1 MSITLRD
8 LTNDPA
14 LFLFELDRETAI
26 FQTMTPETFRQSIF
40 LDGRI
45 RHGGLPSARAPL
57 DALLAGVRPGPQVE
71 RRIGWIF
78 HVAQC
83 GSTLLAR
90 ALDHAGRSLVL
101 REPAALR
108 RLGVIAGGDA
118 RSADVIA
125 DGRFDPMLRIT
136 QWLLGKR
143 WEAGVPVIAKA
154 NVPVNFIASE
164 IMALDP
170 GAPAIL
176 LHFPLES
183 YLAAILRTEG
193 HVRWTEGVFDELRL
207 ADSPFAV
214 GKAAD
219 SPATKAALLWFAQ
232 MKAYER
238 ILTDFPAARS
248 LEAGA
253 FFAAPA
259 ATIAAAGDL
268 FGVAMRPGEAAEIAA
283 GELFQSYSKN
293 PALDYDPEV
302 REAREAEAKRR
313 LSDEI
318 VEAVEWAQ
326 AAKERHGLPEML
338 GNPLVGEPTPLLP

>member
-1 MSITLRD
+1 MSITLHD
-8 LTNDPA
+8 LANDPA
-14 LFLFELDRETAI
+14 LFLFELDRETAV
-26 FQTMTPETFRQSIF
+26 FQTMAPEAFRQSIF

-45 RHGGLPSARAPL
+45 RHGGRPNVRAPL
-57 DALLAGVRPGPQVE
+57 DALLAGVLPGPQAD

-90 ALDHAGRSLVL
+90 ALDHVGRSHVL

-108 RLGVIAGGDA
+108 RLGVMTGGDT
-118 RSADVIA
+118 RSASVVA
-125 DGRFDPMLRIT
+125 DGRFDAMLRMT
-136 QWLLGKR
+136 LWLLGKR
-143 WEAGVPVIAKA
+143 WDASTPVIAKA

-207 ADSPFAV
+207 AGSPFAV
-214 GKAAD
+214 GLTVD
-219 SPATKAALLWFAQ
+219 SAATKAALLWFAQ

-238 ILTDFPAARS
+238 IVADFPAARS

-253 FFAAPA
+253 FFAGPA
-259 ATIAAAGDL
+259 ATIAAAANL
-268 FGVAMRPGEAAEIAA
+268 FGVALRPGEAAEIAA

-293 PALDYDPEV
+293 PALDYDLEV

-313 LSDEI
+313 LSGEI

-326 AAKERHGLPEML
+326 AAKERHGLPETL